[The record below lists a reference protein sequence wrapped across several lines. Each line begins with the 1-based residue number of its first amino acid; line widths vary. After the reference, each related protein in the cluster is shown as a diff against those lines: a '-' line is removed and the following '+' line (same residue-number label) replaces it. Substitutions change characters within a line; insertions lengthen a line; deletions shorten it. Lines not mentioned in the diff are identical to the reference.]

1 MTTTITQ
8 QDIDTHNRDV
18 IARTVAHQIWKQTSR
33 MDTPTRMSTWARR
46 GRQGYRG
53 ILHMEFTDTFY
64 ETVNTIWD
72 SEEEPQMHLID
83 ADAVAVFL
91 SWGRLD

>member
-18 IARTVAHQIWKQTSR
+18 IARTVAHQILKQTSR

-46 GRQGYRG
+46 GR
-53 ILHMEFTDTFY
+53 
-64 ETVNTIWD
+64 
-72 SEEEPQMHLID
+72 
-83 ADAVAVFL
+83 
-91 SWGRLD
+91 